1 MKKYLKSN
9 RKEFIIY
16 SIAIIITSLLTA
28 GMGFLYSALTSTA
41 LGDDFQKFILMAIF
55 AVIYLLFDAYF
66 DYVPRAT
73 KSVLVNSVMN
83 SMRMDLTTH
92 YLKKDLY
99 SLNQED
105 PSVRTNRLVNDL
117 DVIENEYLRP
127 ILSIIQTSFLFIFS
141 LMGAFYLQGM
151 LTIIMLVICFVP
163 FIAPLI
169 NQKILSSNKKDYQ
182 EAKKSYLGV
191 FESFSRNI
199 STVVI
204 TNSQKVFN
212 KTLGK
217 SSQDMKD
224 SNDEFKKQESK
235 TIAISYGLSNIV
247 YSGTWIIGGIF
258 VFNKQL
264 TVPGLIA
271 MTTLMNTVAGPI
283 QYLSELVTDLSSSKE
298 VVKDYFDTIKDDPID
313 RGEKNNSFS
322 EEIIKLDLDNITYS
336 VKGKELFDKLNCEF
350 DKNKKYAIKGES
362 GAGKSTLLQ
371 ILMGIIRPDKGFVK
385 VNGLNL
391 QEVNSYD
398 YYDHIAYVSQKTAIF
413 PASIAENVT
422 MFGPVDAEKVKICL
436 EKAGLSKLIS
446 GFEAGIETKLT
457 AETKLSGGEERRL
470 DIARAL
476 YRDANV
482 LIFDEPTSGLDSIN
496 ENLISEAIG
505 KIENKIIIVVTH
517 SNSKEFLGNFDQILK
532 LENGKLNI

>member
-1 MKKYLKSN
+1 
-9 RKEFIIY
+9 
-16 SIAIIITSLLTA
+16 
-28 GMGFLYSALTSTA
+28 MGFLYSGLTSTA

-55 AVIYLLFDAYF
+55 AVVYLSFDAYF

-83 SMRMDLTTH
+83 SMRMNLTTH

-127 ILSIIQTSFLFIFS
+127 ILSIIQTSFLFVFS

-151 LTIIMLVICFVP
+151 LTIIMLAICFVP
-163 FIAPLI
+163 FLAPLI

-182 EAKKSYLGV
+182 EAKKNYLGI

-212 KTLGK
+212 KMLGK

-298 VVKDYFDTIKDDPID
+298 VVKDYFAIIKDDPID
-313 RGEKNNSFS
+313 KGEKNNSFS

-371 ILMGIIRPDKGFVK
+371 ILMGIIRPDKGSVK

-398 YYDHIAYVSQKTAIF
+398 YYDHIAYVPQKTAIF

>member
-1 MKKYLKSN
+1 MFIKKYFKGN

-16 SIAIIITSLLTA
+16 LIAAIITSLLTA
-28 GMGFLYSALTSTA
+28 GMGFIYSALTSTA

-55 AVIYLLFDAYF
+55 AVVYLLFDAYF

-73 KSVLVNSVMN
+73 KSILVNSVMN

-127 ILSIIQTSFLFIFS
+127 ILSIIQTSFLFVFS

-151 LTIIMLVICFVP
+151 LTIIMLAICFVP
-163 FIAPLI
+163 FLAPLI

-182 EAKKSYLGV
+182 EAKKNYLGI

-212 KTLGK
+212 KMLGK

-264 TVPGLIA
+264 TVP
-271 MTTLMNTVAGPI
+271 
-283 QYLSELVTDLSSSKE
+283 
-298 VVKDYFDTIKDDPID
+298 
-313 RGEKNNSFS
+313 
-322 EEIIKLDLDNITYS
+322 
-336 VKGKELFDKLNCEF
+336 
-350 DKNKKYAIKGES
+350 
-362 GAGKSTLLQ
+362 
-371 ILMGIIRPDKGFVK
+371 
-385 VNGLNL
+385 
-391 QEVNSYD
+391 
-398 YYDHIAYVSQKTAIF
+398 
-413 PASIAENVT
+413 
-422 MFGPVDAEKVKICL
+422 
-436 EKAGLSKLIS
+436 
-446 GFEAGIETKLT
+446 
-457 AETKLSGGEERRL
+457 
-470 DIARAL
+470 
-476 YRDANV
+476 
-482 LIFDEPTSGLDSIN
+482 
-496 ENLISEAIG
+496 
-505 KIENKIIIVVTH
+505 
-517 SNSKEFLGNFDQILK
+517 
-532 LENGKLNI
+532 